1 MKSEILKK
9 QKEFLNSKRIENHV
23 YEMSE
28 NGKDRAWLF
37 DITNN
42 NDEEIEEIDFP
53 RELLKDA
60 KEGDLFVYKNGEYQK
75 YIR

>member
-1 MKSEILKK
+1 
-9 QKEFLNSKRIENHV
+9 
-23 YEMSE
+23 MSE
-28 NGKDRAWLF
+28 NGKDRACLF

-53 RELLKDA
+53 QDLLKNA

-75 YIR
+75 YIK